1 MLHRNVLCLALAAAQ
16 NMIALPKIQLAQ
28 AGTHLWQTIRCASIP
43 ILLASVLASAW
54 APVYGQGIIDP
65 AALAR
70 RQSNLTYAQTFETP
84 QPMITSREDGLS
96 GKAANLEG
104 ARSGVRVPQ
113 EGVINKPAGTISWWG
128 RLDAESIKGTTLLT
142 IGPNYINYFGREGSS
157 DVRHSHKVGHDYNI
171 LGGGRN
177 SPGLSS
183 FVYYP
188 DGGLKPG
195 DWHYFA
201 FTWNGV
207 QTQFYVDGIPAAS
220 QVLNKP
226 FSELPP
232 YEFVELGQPGAM
244 SIDEV
249 RVYNG
254 ELTRE
259 ELVGFAASVKLGGP
273 PKIMALKVPEQL
285 AGADQPALSAI
296 YRLSDNSVQVYA
308 GLPGLG
314 KEPMDVMAT
323 VRAPD
328 GTVVSQTTYPKV
340 SLATMFQASLKVEK
354 PLADGVYSV
363 VLAAAGREFKTTF
376 ERHHEVWEG
385 NKLGVTDGPVPP
397 WTPLVIKK
405 KTISTWGRDY
415 TFGSLGLP
423 AKIRSTQPEPTL
435 GEVTVNLLA
444 RPAELVVETT
454 SNGTLTWK
462 PGKPIITARGTGYA
476 DIAADSETKD
486 GSLAASVRGT
496 LEFDGLYKFTV
507 KLEPK
512 REIGVESVR
521 LEIAI
526 PDKLASLF
534 NASSEAMRGRKAF
547 LDLSG
552 AGDGRLWDSI
562 RSVTVKGDDGKP
574 RLVDKDPSLPI
585 WPHLWLGND
594 DRGLDVMVPSYRT
607 WQLDEARPCM
617 ELVRRNGETVLQIF
631 FVNRPG
637 VLQPLEATLS
647 LQATPVRPRPV
658 GGTWKAVEWYGW
670 GHFDEAVIYDKCFD
684 AYAQGKLPEKNGPW
698 YRTPKAKEENRW
710 WKYGCLQA
718 HRISKVDPIFGE
730 MIQRTADEWG
740 YGLHVPSYNDF
751 LMWAYQE
758 WMTKA
763 KMSGV
768 YFDNTQPVPDATFGS
783 GLGWRDA
790 TGKMQADY
798 SLFGMREF
806 LKRLRAMLLADGRPA
821 PVLMTHITD
830 APMVGYL
837 GMADFW
843 LDGENGGYLTA
854 EQEERVAKGEATYDF
869 VDRWYS
875 PIGLLN
881 LRITLGRQWGPIP
894 MYFFSWGPD
903 ATHAVLGMFD
913 LEKDFRPMGRTP
925 YHDFGI
931 READVA
937 FIPYWAVKPVAK
949 VVEGGPDVLVT
960 AWKRP
965 GQARLLIS
973 NLSPDERTIGVD
985 VDLAALGLPAD
996 AVVLDEREGSQLPSK
1011 NGRISNLKIPRHN
1024 YTTLIVA
1031 KPGLHTPLASGLGQ
1045 ALLPAAD
1052 KRIKDLSDDFTT
1064 LRADWEKKTSPD
1076 FDKVTIRSGDSHGV
1090 PAVPF
1095 VSEAGVLRVRT
1106 SSGLVAR
1113 LQRPFGQDNVSVQ
1126 VKLREPF
1133 GGYQPGFTP
1142 GLHLDWKDGR
1152 TISITGWNKPGD
1164 NLVCSGD
1171 ANGAVVFQASG
1182 PKMELITWVKI
1193 ALRPDTIEFYA
1204 STDGQSWKLVHSQP
1218 RKGFEGAP
1226 DILALGHGH
1235 EKDGLPESY
1244 IFDSFF
1250 SDLGTA
1256 KL

>member
-1 MLHRNVLCLALAAAQ
+1 
-16 NMIALPKIQLAQ
+16 MIALTKIQLVRSV
-28 AGTHLWQTIRCASIP
+28 TRLWQTIRCASIP
-43 ILLASVLASAW
+43 TLLGSALAIAL
-54 APVYGQGIIDP
+54 APAYGQGIVDP
-65 AALAR
+65 AAMAR
-70 RQSNLTYAQTFETP
+70 RQSNLTYAETFETP
-84 QPMITSREDGLS
+84 VRRVISRDDGLS
-96 GKAANLEG
+96 GKAANMDG
-104 ARSGVRVPQ
+104 ARIGVRIPQ
-113 EGVINKPAGTISWWG
+113 EGVINKAAGTISWWG
-128 RLDAESIKGTTLLT
+128 RMDAEAIKTTTLMT
-142 IGPNYINYFGREGSS
+142 IGPGYINYFGKEGSS
-157 DVRHSHKVGHDYNI
+157 DIRHSHKYGHYFSEF
-171 LGGGRN
+171 GG
-177 SPGLSS
+177 PT
-183 FVYYP
+183 FVNYP
-188 DGGLKPG
+188 DGGLQAG

-201 FTWNGV
+201 YTWNGV
-207 QTQFYVDGIPAAS
+207 QTQFYVDGAPVATM
-220 QVLNKP
+220 VLNKP
-226 FSELPP
+226 FSELSP

-249 RVYNG
+249 RVYNCD
-254 ELTRE
+254 LTRE
-259 ELVGFAASVKLGGP
+259 ELAGFATAVKLAGP
-273 PKIMALKVPEQL
+273 PKIMALEVPEQL
-285 AGADQPALSAI
+285 AGADQPALRAV

-308 GLPGLG
+308 AMPGLG
-314 KEPMDVMAT
+314 TEPMEVKAT
-323 VRAPD
+323 LRAPD
-328 GTVVSQTTYPKV
+328 GTVVSQTTYPQV
-340 SLATMFQASLKVEK
+340 SLAEMFHASLQVEK

-363 VLAAAGREFKTTF
+363 ELAVAGREFTTTF

-385 NKLGVTDGPVPP
+385 NMLGVTDGPVPP
-397 WTPLVIKK
+397 WTPLVIKDN
-405 KTISTWGRDY
+405 TVSTWGRDY
-415 TFGSLGLP
+415 TFGLLGLP
-423 AKIRSTQPEPTL
+423 AKILSTQPEPTL
-435 GEVTVNLLA
+435 GEVTVDLLA

-454 SNGTLTWK
+454 GNGTLAWK
-462 PGKPIITARGTGYA
+462 TGQPTITARGTGYA
-476 DIAADSETKD
+476 DIAADSETED

-507 KLEPK
+507 KLVPK
-512 REIGVESVR
+512 REIGVQSVR

-534 NASSEAMRGRKAF
+534 NASSENMRAQKAY

-552 AGDGRLWDSI
+552 AADGRLWDSI

-574 RLVDKDPSLPI
+574 LLVDKTSSRPI

-594 DRGLDVMVPSYRT
+594 DRGLDMMVASYRT
-607 WQLDEARPCM
+607 WQLDEALPCM
-617 ELVRRNGETVLQIF
+617 ELVRRNGETMLQVF

-637 VLQPLEATLS
+637 VLQPLEATVS
-647 LQATPVRPRPV
+647 LQATPIRPRPA
-658 GGTWKAVEWYGW
+658 GGTWKALEWYGW
-670 GHFDEAVIYDKCFD
+670 GHFDEPVITDKSFD
-684 AYAQGKLPEKNGPW
+684 AYAQGTLPENGPW
-698 YRTPKAKEENRW
+698 YRTPTAKEENRW
-710 WKYGCLQA
+710 WKYGCLQS
-718 HRISKVDPIFGE
+718 HRVPKEDPTYGASIRRYE
-730 MIQRTADEWG
+730 DEWG
-740 YGLHVPSYNDF
+740 VGFAGGGLHVPSHVDF
-751 LMWAYQE
+751 LLWAYQQ

-763 KMSGV
+763 SLDGV
-768 YFDNTQPVPDATFGS
+768 YFDNTMPTPDATFGS

-790 TGKMQADY
+790 TGKMHADY

-843 LDGENGGYLTA
+843 LDGENGGYLTV
-854 EQEERVAKGEATYDF
+854 EQDAQVAKGEATYDF

-894 MYFFSWGPD
+894 RFLYSWGPD

-913 LEKDFRPMGRTP
+913 LENDFRPMGRTP

-931 READVA
+931 READVE
-937 FIPYWAVKPVAK
+937 FIPYWAAKPVAK

-973 NLSPDERTIGVD
+973 NLSPDERTIAVE

-996 AVVLDEREGSQLPSK
+996 SVVLDEREGSQLPST

-1045 ALLPAAD
+1045 ALLPDAD
-1052 KRIKDLSDDFTT
+1052 RRIKDLSDDFTT

-1076 FDKVTIRSGDSHGV
+1076 FDKITTRSGDSHGV

-1126 VKLREPF
+1126 VKLREPI
-1133 GGYQPGFTP
+1133 GHYQSGFSP
-1142 GLHLDWKDGR
+1142 GLYLDWKDGR
-1152 TISITGWNKPGD
+1152 SISITGWNVMNQLD
-1164 NLVCSGD
+1164 NLVCSGQV
-1171 ANGAVVFQASG
+1171 NGATVFQASG
-1182 PKMELITWVKI
+1182 PKMERITWVKI
-1193 ALRPDTIEFYA
+1193 ALQPDTIEFFA
-1204 STDGQSWKLVHSQP
+1204 STDGQSWTLIHAQP
-1218 RKGFEGAP
+1218 REGFEGAP
-1226 DILALGHGH
+1226 DILALGHGS
-1235 EKDGLPESY
+1235 ETDGAPEPY
-1244 IFDSFF
+1244 MFDSFF
-1250 SDLGTA
+1250 SELITA
-1256 KL
+1256 GLPGDK